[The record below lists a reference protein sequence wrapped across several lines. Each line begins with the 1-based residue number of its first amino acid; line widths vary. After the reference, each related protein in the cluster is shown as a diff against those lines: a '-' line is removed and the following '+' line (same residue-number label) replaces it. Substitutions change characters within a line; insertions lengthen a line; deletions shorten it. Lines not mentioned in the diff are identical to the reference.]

1 MRVETWVD
9 TTNSQKNPF
18 NHGLKIFLGGETG
31 IRTPDR
37 LLTYTRF
44 PGVRLK
50 PLIHLSGGES
60 NYSKLRALRDTHAQT
75 RLRMPDVVHQRPR
88 ISIRFPVHQ
97 THADRHQK
105 SRGHAEHA

>member
-1 MRVETWVD
+1 ML
-9 TTNSQKNPF
+9 P
-18 NHGLKIFLGGETG
+18 GGETG

-50 PLIHLSGGES
+50 PLIHLSGGEP
-60 NYSKLRALRDTHAQT
+60 NYSKLRALRHTPLQT
-75 RLRMPDVVHQRPR
+75 ALRMPDVVHQRTR
-88 ISIRFPVHQ
+88 ISIRFPVHE

-105 SRGHAEHA
+105 PRRYAEHA